1 MLELLLF
8 LVKLPFILIGA
19 VASLLSGVV
28 GLVLGIVGWLASGL
42 WTLFVS
48 VLVALLV
55 VWVVVALLRHR
66 RARTA

>member
-8 LVKLPFILIGA
+8 LVKLPFILLGA
-19 VASLLSGVV
+19 VASLLAGLV
-28 GLVLGIVGWLASGL
+28 GLVLGVVGWLASGL

-55 VWVVVALLRHR
+55 VWVLVALLRR
-66 RARTA
+66 RQTRAV